1 MTSDKE
7 QQGRGQNPSPLY
19 MGTPPSPSLRIPLPA
34 YPTGK
39 RAKNGGTVSHVNFS
53 TKVGKTEG
61 FPVFNY
67 KTLSVQNV

>member
-7 QQGRGQNPSPLY
+7 QQGRGKTPPLY
-19 MGTPPSPSLRIPLPA
+19 IWGLPPSPSLRIPLPA

-61 FPVFNY
+61 FPV
-67 KTLSVQNV
+67 LRL